1 MRRVGEGNE
10 QKTRGKMDSQHVI
23 LLFFSFGNM
32 SSASRTFQS
41 YFYFKIHP
49 ASYLFPRC
57 TLLTSS
63 PAAFL
68 LLISLQGR
76 PATHDL
82 MKNMLEALGYRV
94 TKIRISALVGNTYHA
109 RVHFG
114 RKSGI
119 KSQDG
124 APSSTEIDIDARPSD
139 ALNLAVRFGAPI
151 YVNKDVAAKMSLP
164 SLAFDERHVSAAA
177 ATGSHATAVPSAVEI
192 TNSCREEILQ
202 YIDPTIMDKLQLQL
216 AIAEERFEEA
226 SRLRDAIEKTLAS
239 DRALALVVAM
249 ETALEDQ
256 RFEEAARLRD
266 EFKKHRVA
274 QIMNENQKETSDV
287 YE

>member
-1 MRRVGEGNE
+1 MSYHCPRPLSNVSELVFTNIS
-10 QKTRGKMDSQHVI
+10 TFI
-23 LLFFSFGNM
+23 LFFPNN
-32 SSASRTFQS
+32 
-41 YFYFKIHP
+41 IH
-49 ASYLFPRC
+49 
-57 TLLTSS
+57 LLTSPS
-63 PAAFL
+63 SFC
-68 LLISLQGR
+68 QGR

-82 MKNMLEALGYRV
+82 MRNMLEALGYRV

-114 RKSGI
+114 RGRGI
-119 KSQDG
+119 KTQDG
-124 APSSTEIDIDARPSD
+124 APSATEIDIDARPSD

-177 ATGSHATAVPSAVEI
+177 ATGSHANVVPSAIEI
-192 TNSCREEILQ
+192 TNSCKEEILQ

-239 DRALALVVAM
+239 DRALALVVAI

-266 EFKKHRVA
+266 EFKKHRLA
-274 QIMNENQKETSDV
+274 QAAAEQKETSDV